1 MVHLG
6 TLASL
11 LAMICPKVLND
22 EKWSLQIQIELGGGA
37 GTRGT
42 EATVTQAG
50 ENASSAEVGSASENT
65 AVLANKTHRG

>member
-1 MVHLG
+1 ME
-6 TLASL
+6 LAN
-11 LAMICPKVLND
+11 PNRVG
-22 EKWSLQIQIELGGGA
+22 GGGA